1 MIFGN
6 IKNLNEF
13 DYLKDNIK
21 KCFEYAK
28 ANDLNTYEKG
38 TYKIDGE
45 NLFVNIVEYTTTDSE
60 NRFWEAHR
68 QYLDL
73 HLMLNGIEQ
82 IDLNFIDNMEQKEF
96 VEKGEIIHASD
107 LIPNYTGTQIKK
119 TLEDIFSIPCEVE
132 NDVNCAGLAEYFSG
146 SAKGSSISL
155 CLTIGTGIGG
165 SIIINDRVFHGF
177 SGSACEVGYMNMF
190 KSKFEDLGAT
200 SILVKKVAKLKNCSE
215 NHIDGKLI
223 FEMAK
228 NNDEDC
234 IKAIDEMVDILGM
247 GIANICY
254 VINPE
259 VVVLGGGIMAQKDY
273 LYDKIRLS
281 LDKYL
286 IPTISSKTKLE
297 FAKNQNK
304 AGMLGAYYNFISI
317 HKD

>member
-1 MIFGN
+1 MKFYVSIDIGGTSIKHGILDKN
-6 IKNLNEF
+6 IKFITSGEIATEAQ
-13 DYLKDNIK
+13 KGGKNI
-21 KCFEYAK
+21 
-28 ANDLNTYEKG
+28 LEKV
-38 TYKIDGE
+38 I
-45 NLFVNIVEYTTTDSE
+45 NIVSEYKKEYTLS
-60 NRFWEAHR
+60 
-68 QYLDL
+68 
-73 HLMLNGIEQ
+73 GIC
-82 IDLNFIDNMEQKEF
+82 ISTAGMVDC
-96 VEKGEIIHASD
+96 EKGEIIHASD

-165 SIIINDRVFHGF
+165 SIIINDKVFHGF
-177 SGSACEVGYMNMF
+177 FGSACEVGYMNMF

-234 IKAIDEMVDILGM
+234 IKAIDEMVDVLGM

>member
-1 MIFGN
+1 MKFYVSIDIGGTSIKHGILDEN
-6 IKNLNEF
+6 IKFITSGEIATEAQ
-13 DYLKDNIK
+13 KGGKNI
-21 KCFEYAK
+21 
-28 ANDLNTYEKG
+28 LEKV
-38 TYKIDGE
+38 I
-45 NLFVNIVEYTTTDSE
+45 NIVSEYKKEYTLS
-60 NRFWEAHR
+60 
-68 QYLDL
+68 
-73 HLMLNGIEQ
+73 GIC
-82 IDLNFIDNMEQKEF
+82 ISTAGMVDC
-96 VEKGEIIHASD
+96 EKGEIIHASD

>member
-1 MIFGN
+1 MKFYVSIDIGGTSIKHGILDKN
-6 IKNLNEF
+6 IKFITSGEIATEAQ
-13 DYLKDNIK
+13 KGGKNI
-21 KCFEYAK
+21 
-28 ANDLNTYEKG
+28 LEKV
-38 TYKIDGE
+38 I
-45 NLFVNIVEYTTTDSE
+45 NIVSEYKKKYTLS
-60 NRFWEAHR
+60 
-68 QYLDL
+68 
-73 HLMLNGIEQ
+73 GIC
-82 IDLNFIDNMEQKEF
+82 ISTAGMVDC
-96 VEKGEIIHASD
+96 EKGEIIHASD

-165 SIIINDRVFHGF
+165 SIIINDKVFHGF

-190 KSKFEDLGAT
+190 KGKFEDLGAT

>member
-1 MIFGN
+1 MKFYVSIDIGGTSIKHGILDEN
-6 IKNLNEF
+6 IKFITSGEVATEAQ
-13 DYLKDNIK
+13 KGGKNI
-21 KCFEYAK
+21 
-28 ANDLNTYEKG
+28 LEKV
-38 TYKIDGE
+38 I
-45 NLFVNIVEYTTTDSE
+45 NIVSEYKKEYTLS
-60 NRFWEAHR
+60 
-68 QYLDL
+68 
-73 HLMLNGIEQ
+73 GIC
-82 IDLNFIDNMEQKEF
+82 ISTAGMVDC
-96 VEKGEIIHASD
+96 EKGEIIHASD

-165 SIIINDRVFHGF
+165 SIIINDKVFHGF
-177 SGSACEVGYMNMF
+177 SGSACEVGYMNIF

>member
-1 MIFGN
+1 MKFYVSIDIGGTSIKHGILDEN
-6 IKNLNEF
+6 IKFITSGEIATEAQ
-13 DYLKDNIK
+13 KGGKNI
-21 KCFEYAK
+21 
-28 ANDLNTYEKG
+28 LEKV
-38 TYKIDGE
+38 I
-45 NLFVNIVEYTTTDSE
+45 NIVSEYKKEYTLS
-60 NRFWEAHR
+60 
-68 QYLDL
+68 
-73 HLMLNGIEQ
+73 GIC
-82 IDLNFIDNMEQKEF
+82 ISTAGMVDC
-96 VEKGEIIHASD
+96 EKGEIIHASD

-165 SIIINDRVFHGF
+165 SIIINDKVFHGF

-304 AGMLGAYYNFISI
+304 AGMIGAYYNFISI

>member
-28 ANDLNTYEKG
+28 ANDLNTY
-38 TYKIDGE
+38 
-45 NLFVNIVEYTTTDSE
+45 
-60 NRFWEAHR
+60 
-68 QYLDL
+68 
-73 HLMLNGIEQ
+73 
-82 IDLNFIDNMEQKEF
+82 
-96 VEKGEIIHASD
+96 EKGEIIHASD

-165 SIIINDRVFHGF
+165 SIIINDKVFHGF

>member
-1 MIFGN
+1 MKFYVSIDIGGTSIKHGILDEN
-6 IKNLNEF
+6 IKFITSGEIATEAQ
-13 DYLKDNIK
+13 KGGKNI
-21 KCFEYAK
+21 
-28 ANDLNTYEKG
+28 LEKV
-38 TYKIDGE
+38 I
-45 NLFVNIVEYTTTDSE
+45 NIVSEYKKEYTLS
-60 NRFWEAHR
+60 
-68 QYLDL
+68 
-73 HLMLNGIEQ
+73 GIC
-82 IDLNFIDNMEQKEF
+82 ISTAGMVDC
-96 VEKGEIIHASD
+96 EKGEIIHASD

-190 KSKFEDLGAT
+190 KGKFEDLGAT

>member
-1 MIFGN
+1 MKFYVSIDIGGTSIKHGILDKN
-6 IKNLNEF
+6 IKFITSGEVATEAQ
-13 DYLKDNIK
+13 KGGKNI
-21 KCFEYAK
+21 
-28 ANDLNTYEKG
+28 LEKV
-38 TYKIDGE
+38 I
-45 NLFVNIVEYTTTDSE
+45 NIVSEYKKEYTLS
-60 NRFWEAHR
+60 
-68 QYLDL
+68 
-73 HLMLNGIEQ
+73 GIC
-82 IDLNFIDNMEQKEF
+82 ISTAGMVDC
-96 VEKGEIIHASD
+96 EKGEIIHASD

-165 SIIINDRVFHGF
+165 SIIINDKVFHGF

-200 SILVKKVAKLKNCSE
+200 SILVKKVSKLKNCSE

>member
-1 MIFGN
+1 MKFYVSIDIGGTSIKHGILDEN
-6 IKNLNEF
+6 IKFITSGEVATEAQ
-13 DYLKDNIK
+13 KGGKNI
-21 KCFEYAK
+21 
-28 ANDLNTYEKG
+28 LEKV
-38 TYKIDGE
+38 I
-45 NLFVNIVEYTTTDSE
+45 NIVSEYKKEYNLS
-60 NRFWEAHR
+60 
-68 QYLDL
+68 
-73 HLMLNGIEQ
+73 GIC
-82 IDLNFIDNMEQKEF
+82 ISTAGMVDC
-96 VEKGEIIHASD
+96 EKGEIIHASD

-190 KSKFEDLGAT
+190 KGKFEDLGAT

-234 IKAIDEMVDILGM
+234 IKAIDEMVDVLGM

>member
-1 MIFGN
+1 MKFYVSIDIGGTSIKHGILDKN
-6 IKNLNEF
+6 IKFITSGEIATEAQ
-13 DYLKDNIK
+13 KGGKNI
-21 KCFEYAK
+21 
-28 ANDLNTYEKG
+28 LEKV
-38 TYKIDGE
+38 I
-45 NLFVNIVEYTTTDSE
+45 NIVSEYKKKYTLS
-60 NRFWEAHR
+60 
-68 QYLDL
+68 
-73 HLMLNGIEQ
+73 GIC
-82 IDLNFIDNMEQKEF
+82 ISTAGMVDC
-96 VEKGEIIHASD
+96 EKGEIIHASD

-165 SIIINDRVFHGF
+165 SIIINDKVFHGF

>member
-1 MIFGN
+1 MKFYVSIDIGGTSIKYGILDEN
-6 IKNLNEF
+6 IKFITSGEIATEAQ
-13 DYLKDNIK
+13 KGGKNI
-21 KCFEYAK
+21 
-28 ANDLNTYEKG
+28 LEKV
-38 TYKIDGE
+38 I
-45 NLFVNIVEYTTTDSE
+45 NIVSEYKKEYTLS
-60 NRFWEAHR
+60 
-68 QYLDL
+68 
-73 HLMLNGIEQ
+73 GIC
-82 IDLNFIDNMEQKEF
+82 ISTAGMVDC
-96 VEKGEIIHASD
+96 EKGEIIHASD

-146 SAKGSSISL
+146 SAKGTSISL

>member
-1 MIFGN
+1 MKFYVSIDIGGTSIKHGILDEN
-6 IKNLNEF
+6 IKFITSGEIATEAQ
-13 DYLKDNIK
+13 KGGKNI
-21 KCFEYAK
+21 
-28 ANDLNTYEKG
+28 LEKV
-38 TYKIDGE
+38 I
-45 NLFVNIVEYTTTDSE
+45 NIVSEYKKEYTLS
-60 NRFWEAHR
+60 
-68 QYLDL
+68 
-73 HLMLNGIEQ
+73 GIC
-82 IDLNFIDNMEQKEF
+82 ISTAGMVDC
-96 VEKGEIIHASD
+96 EKGEIIHASD

-234 IKAIDEMVDILGM
+234 IKAIDEMVDVLGM

-254 VINPE
+254 VINQE

>member
-1 MIFGN
+1 MKFYVSIDIGGTSIKHGILDKN
-6 IKNLNEF
+6 IKFITSGEVATEAQ
-13 DYLKDNIK
+13 KGGKNI
-21 KCFEYAK
+21 
-28 ANDLNTYEKG
+28 LEKV
-38 TYKIDGE
+38 I
-45 NLFVNIVEYTTTDSE
+45 NIVSEYKKEYTLS
-60 NRFWEAHR
+60 
-68 QYLDL
+68 
-73 HLMLNGIEQ
+73 GIC
-82 IDLNFIDNMEQKEF
+82 ISTAGMVDC
-96 VEKGEIIHASD
+96 EKGEIIHASD

-190 KSKFEDLGAT
+190 KGKFEDLGAT

-234 IKAIDEMVDILGM
+234 IKAIDEMVDVLGM

>member
-1 MIFGN
+1 MKFYVSIDIGGTSIKHGILDEN
-6 IKNLNEF
+6 IKFITSGEVATEAQ
-13 DYLKDNIK
+13 KGGKNI
-21 KCFEYAK
+21 
-28 ANDLNTYEKG
+28 LEKV
-38 TYKIDGE
+38 I
-45 NLFVNIVEYTTTDSE
+45 NIVSEYKKEYNLS
-60 NRFWEAHR
+60 
-68 QYLDL
+68 
-73 HLMLNGIEQ
+73 GIC
-82 IDLNFIDNMEQKEF
+82 ISTAGMVDC
-96 VEKGEIIHASD
+96 EKGEIIHASD

-165 SIIINDRVFHGF
+165 SIIINDKVFHGF

-190 KSKFEDLGAT
+190 KGKFEDLGAT

>member
-1 MIFGN
+1 MKFYVSIDIGGTSIKHGILDKN
-6 IKNLNEF
+6 IKFITSGEIATEAQ
-13 DYLKDNIK
+13 KGGKNI
-21 KCFEYAK
+21 
-28 ANDLNTYEKG
+28 LEKV
-38 TYKIDGE
+38 I
-45 NLFVNIVEYTTTDSE
+45 NIVSEYKKEYTLS
-60 NRFWEAHR
+60 
-68 QYLDL
+68 
-73 HLMLNGIEQ
+73 GIC
-82 IDLNFIDNMEQKEF
+82 ISTAGMVDC
-96 VEKGEIIHASD
+96 EKGEIIHASD

-165 SIIINDRVFHGF
+165 SIIINDKVFHGF

-234 IKAIDEMVDILGM
+234 IKAIDEMVDVLGM

>member
-1 MIFGN
+1 MKFYVSIDIGGTSIKHGILDEN
-6 IKNLNEF
+6 IKFITSGEIATEAQ
-13 DYLKDNIK
+13 KGGKNI
-21 KCFEYAK
+21 
-28 ANDLNTYEKG
+28 LEKV
-38 TYKIDGE
+38 I
-45 NLFVNIVEYTTTDSE
+45 NIVSEYKKEYPLS
-60 NRFWEAHR
+60 
-68 QYLDL
+68 
-73 HLMLNGIEQ
+73 GIC
-82 IDLNFIDNMEQKEF
+82 ISTAGMVDC
-96 VEKGEIIHASD
+96 EKGEIIHASD

-234 IKAIDEMVDILGM
+234 IKAIDEMVDVLGM

>member
-1 MIFGN
+1 MKFYVSIDIGGTSIKHGILDKN
-6 IKNLNEF
+6 IKFITSGEIATEAQ
-13 DYLKDNIK
+13 KGGKNI
-21 KCFEYAK
+21 
-28 ANDLNTYEKG
+28 LEKV
-38 TYKIDGE
+38 I
-45 NLFVNIVEYTTTDSE
+45 NIVSEYKKEYTLS
-60 NRFWEAHR
+60 
-68 QYLDL
+68 
-73 HLMLNGIEQ
+73 GIC
-82 IDLNFIDNMEQKEF
+82 ISTAGMVDC
-96 VEKGEIIHASD
+96 EKGEIIHASD

-165 SIIINDRVFHGF
+165 SIIINDKVFHGF
-177 SGSACEVGYMNMF
+177 FGSACEVGYMNMF

-234 IKAIDEMVDILGM
+234 IKAIDEMVDGLGM

>member
-1 MIFGN
+1 MKFYVSIDIGGTSIKHGILDEN
-6 IKNLNEF
+6 IKFITSGEVATEAQ
-13 DYLKDNIK
+13 KGGKNI
-21 KCFEYAK
+21 
-28 ANDLNTYEKG
+28 LEKV
-38 TYKIDGE
+38 I
-45 NLFVNIVEYTTTDSE
+45 NIVSEYKKEYTLS
-60 NRFWEAHR
+60 
-68 QYLDL
+68 
-73 HLMLNGIEQ
+73 GIC
-82 IDLNFIDNMEQKEF
+82 ISTAGMVDC
-96 VEKGEIIHASD
+96 EKGEIIHASD

-119 TLEDIFSIPCEVE
+119 TLEGIFSIPCEVE

-165 SIIINDRVFHGF
+165 SIIINDKVFHGF
-177 SGSACEVGYMNMF
+177 SGSACEVGYMNIF

-234 IKAIDEMVDILGM
+234 IKAIDEMVDVLGM